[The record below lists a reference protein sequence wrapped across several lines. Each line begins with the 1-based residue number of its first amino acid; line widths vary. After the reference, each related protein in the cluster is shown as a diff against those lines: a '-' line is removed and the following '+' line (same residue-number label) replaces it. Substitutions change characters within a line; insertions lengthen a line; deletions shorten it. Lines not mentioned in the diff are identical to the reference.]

1 MASTFR
7 FASLNC
13 DSTVTVHKSP
23 APAYGHAEYTFSP
36 EKTGVVSTLFYI
48 LSWCLNLVSLQVFLG
63 IRFCFYIKQT
73 SNPNIFLCF
82 SIKQTRNP
90 RIFFCFFI
98 KQTFFMS
105 ICFKTVQ
112 ALWFITNIPGFD
124 LSTFPIIY
132 CYK

>member
-48 LSWCLNLVSLQVFLG
+48 LSCLNLVTLQVILAV
-63 IRFCFYIKQT
+63 
-73 SNPNIFLCF
+73 F
-82 SIKQTRNP
+82 SA
-90 RIFFCFFI
+90 
-98 KQTFFMS
+98 S
-105 ICFKTVQ
+105 TV
-112 ALWFITNIPGFD
+112 
-124 LSTFPIIY
+124 
-132 CYK
+132 